1 MDSLSLAV
9 RTAEAMRARIASWDR
24 GGDARGLAPA
34 DVSAAVTPAAE
45 DGAKD
50 TEDPRP
56 RSSHTDDG
64 DEVRLSRLSLDPSW
78 QGVPCS

>member
-1 MDSLSLAV
+1 MH
-9 RTAEAMRARIASWDR
+9 ARIAKFEFDS
-24 GGDARGLAPA
+24 DAREQAPPAA
-34 DVSAAVTPAAE
+34 DVSAVTPVAE